1 MTHFSR
7 KTIVELVNA
16 MQGQYNPPF
25 DRTMLEFGLE
35 DEVQDSSLPRKL
47 NRLAEY
53 LIKNPNQKGPQG
65 EDLVLELIKKELNRR
80 SFTSLNNFEDDLP
93 ELANSLKRDGF
104 TLSNGN
110 ITRALPA
117 QIPVSNME
125 DELRT
130 LLKKHTFSI
139 PLGHFEQAINNHTNS
154 NWASAN
160 SQLRT
165 FTESL
170 FDKFYEGLAGG
181 NHSSSHQ
188 RRQELA
194 RITPPFLLES
204 INEWS
209 ISNNNGFLEGLWRR
223 LHTQGSH
230 PGLSDEEDC
239 TFRLHLVILV
249 SHHLI
254 KRFDSRTP

>member
-16 MQGQYNPPF
+16 MQGQYNPSF

-35 DEVQDSSLPRKL
+35 NEAQDSSLPRKL

-53 LIKNPNQKGPQG
+53 LIKNPSQTGPRG
-65 EDLVLELIKKELNRR
+65 EDLVLELIKKELERR
-80 SFTSLNNFEDDLP
+80 RITSVNDFENDLP
-93 ELANSLKRDGF
+93 KLANSLKRDGF
-104 TLSNGN
+104 TMSSGD
-110 ITRALPA
+110 ITRTLPA
-117 QIPVSNME
+117 QIPVSDME

-130 LLKKHTFSI
+130 ILNKHNFNT
-139 PLGHFEQAINNHTNS
+139 PLGHLEQAINNHTNS
-154 NWASAN
+154 NWASSN

-165 FTESL
+165 FIESL
-170 FDKFYEGLAGG
+170 FDKFYEVLVGG
-181 NHSSSHQ
+181 NHSTSHE

-194 RITPPFLLES
+194 RINPPFLLDS

-209 ISNNNGFLEGLWRR
+209 LSNNNGFLEGFWRR

-254 KRFDSRTP
+254 KRFDSRIT